1 MDSSIDQSAGKS
13 GAGWTRA
20 VMGSARGLRGIPE
33 VFAVEELDTDLAA
46 AFGIKAAVNHAGF
59 CAAAAVAAA
68 EDDRAAFLDRMVAD
82 QAGAVAADGE
92 RPGFLF
98 PGAAGIFAAEPD
110 GDGRGHARAAAET
123 LAELGGAV
131 EKILEAAF
139 EFAVFGMVF
148 VDKLLRLVDA
158 GGEENFKGVDRRGI
172 ERLVL
177 KEIAARF
184 ELLDADGEEM
194 ADANRTGVELDGGS
208 ALARGDRAEAGLE
221 RAVNIGRRL
230 YLSLHQCTPRA
241 PRGAVCLV
249 LRTFADSFGQF
260 GNCAADE
267 FQVAAAVLGQLV
279 REFASRLR
287 GFFLDVLE
295 SGGGNRSEG

>member
-1 MDSSIDQSAGKS
+1 MLGD
-13 GAGWTRA
+13 
-20 VMGSARGLRGIPE
+20 ARGLGGVPE
-33 VFAVEELDTDLAA
+33 VVAAEEFDPDLAA
-46 AFGIKAAVNHAGF
+46 AFGIEAAIDDAGF
-59 CAAAAVAAA
+59 GAAAAVAAA
-68 EDDRAAFLDRMVAD
+68 KDDCAAFFDRVMTD
-82 QAGAVAADGE
+82 QAGAVAAHGE
-92 RPGFLF
+92 RPGLFF

-110 GDGRGHARAAAET
+110 GNGRGDARAAAET

-194 ADANRTGVELDGGS
+194 ADANRMGVELDGCS

-249 LRTFADSFGQF
+249 LRTFADPFGQL
-260 GNCAADE
+260 GDCAADE
-267 FQVAAAVLGQLV
+267 FQVAAAVLGQL
-279 REFASRLR
+279 
-287 GFFLDVLE
+287 G
-295 SGGGNRSEG
+295 